1 MTERVVDASVAVKW
15 YIPEV
20 HSDNAARLLNE
31 DCQLNAPDL
40 LLLEFGNIL
49 WKKHV
54 RNELDESDVKSII
67 RAISVVPL
75 QIHQSQALLEGAVE
89 IAIQTKR
96 TVYDCLYL
104 ALAIWLK
111 CQFLTADDRLVNAL
125 QTTNFSA
132 HLLHVK
138 DY

>member
-1 MTERVVDASVAVKW
+1 MTECVVDASVAVKW
-15 YIPEV
+15 YVPEV

-31 DCQLNAPDL
+31 DCQLNGPDL
-40 LLLEFGNIL
+40 LLPEFGNIL

-54 RNELDESDVKSII
+54 RNELDESDVRAII
-67 RAISVVPL
+67 RAISIVPL
-75 QIHQSQALLEGAVE
+75 QIHSSQALLEGAVE
-89 IAIQTKR
+89 IAIHTKR
-96 TVYDCLYL
+96 TVYDSLYL

-111 CQFLTADDRLVNAL
+111 CPFLTADDRLVNAL
-125 QTTNFSA
+125 QGTHLSA